1 MIAIVISSFNKRVTD
16 GLLEGCLLAL
26 KENNHS
32 RDRIEIHEVPGAFE
46 LPAKVQYLNSKN
58 KYSCIIALG
67 CIIKGETDHYHYISQ
82 AVTNGIMSVTLNS
95 DKNSWLFDNDIIEYK
110 DCSHRHLQFIYHSIL
125 DINKKLK
132 KFNREIEVFHTKTK
146 EVFKF
151 LTKNYTI
158 KKIL

>member
-1 MIAIVISSFNKRVTD
+1 MIAIVVSSFNKRVTD

-82 AVTNGIMSVTLNS
+82 AVTNGIMSVTLSS
-95 DKNSWLFDNDIIEYK
+95 DKNSRKGNIIFGVLT
-110 DCSHRHLQFIYHSIL
+110 CQ
-125 DINKKLK
+125 NKELALIRSGSDMKKNKGYEAGFSAVYQLK
-132 KFNREIEVFHTKTK
+132 S
-146 EVFKF
+146 
-151 LTKNYTI
+151 
-158 KKIL
+158 